1 MQKNAWY
8 SSIYSFVLLVLIMAV
23 VVGFH
28 CEVWQLARGGVA
40 GPRPARVDVVKRRS
54 DLDPRL
60 RAVF

>member
-40 GPRPARVDVVKRRS
+40 GPRPARVDVVKRS
-54 DLDPRL
+54 
-60 RAVF
+60 V